1 MATLRNDWVFDSQGM
16 SPRTW
21 GERWLVLPTLFWLT
35 LIDWALRRFGFQRT
49 ARALARHSRLAERTS
64 APPLPVVWR
73 WAGVMVFANRR
84 VKLHPAACLAE
95 SMTLWFL
102 LRRRGADARLQVGVR
117 TLTGFESHAWVTYQ
131 GVTLNDFEDAVAIYT
146 PLPLDFL
153 SAGGGE
159 A

>member
-1 MATLRNDWVFDSQGM
+1 MAQDDFYFGGRGI
-16 SPRTW
+16 SPQEWR
-21 GERWLVLPTLFWLT
+21 ESWLAAQTLFWLI
-35 LIDWALRRFGFQRT
+35 LIDWALRRFGFRRT
-49 ARALARHSRLAERTS
+49 ARALARHSLQAEWTS
-64 APPLPVVWR
+64 APPLPMVWR

-84 VKLHPAACLAE
+84 IKLHPAACLAE
-95 SMTLWFL
+95 SMTMWFL
-102 LRRRGADARLQVGVR
+102 LRRRGADARLQIGVR

-146 PLPLDFL
+146 SLPLDFL

>member
-1 MATLRNDWVFDSQGM
+1 MAQDELYFGDRGIP
-16 SPRTW
+16 PRGW
-21 GERWLVLPTLFWLT
+21 RESWLAAQTLFWLT

-84 VKLHPAACLAE
+84 VKLHPTACLAE
-95 SMTLWFL
+95 SMTVWFL
-102 LRRRGADARLQVGVR
+102 LRRRGADAQLQVGVR

-146 PLPLDFL
+146 PLSLDFL